1 MVVTKGKGV
10 EYEQGMGWNEQTTFW
25 NLPNVWP
32 NLGALPHLGLWQR
45 HGAEEAETVGANEDP
60 KRVEAPVGKH
70 QRWQE
75 GNQNV
80 AHLRNHIAVVAG
92 TWTKWIK
99 HTIHTMWWFNI
110 AMEHGSFNDDYH
122 DDLPNLNS
130 DCPVRKPLNNK
141 RVQLLNG
148 CSAADVS
155 LLCRQAIQKHVQVQP
170 DGV

>member
-1 MVVTKGKGV
+1 MRC
-10 EYEQGMGWNEQTTFW
+10 QTD
-25 NLPNVWP
+25 
-32 NLGALPHLGLWQR
+32 LW
-45 HGAEEAETVGANEDP
+45 
-60 KRVEAPVGKH
+60 
-70 QRWQE
+70 
-75 GNQNV
+75 
-80 AHLRNHIAVVAG
+80 
-92 TWTKWIK
+92 
-99 HTIHTMWWFNI
+99 WWFTDYITLQEFKI

>member
-80 AHLRNHIAVVAG
+80 AHLTGEPHRGCGGNLNKMNKAHYY
-92 TWTKWIK
+92 
-99 HTIHTMWWFNI
+99 IHTMWWFNI
-110 AMEHGSFNDDYH
+110 AMEHGSFNDD
-122 DDLPNLNS
+122 
-130 DCPVRKPLNNK
+130 
-141 RVQLLNG
+141 
-148 CSAADVS
+148 
-155 LLCRQAIQKHVQVQP
+155 
-170 DGV
+170 